1 MKEREE
7 AKRARGELPEPTPKD
22 KQPKKRGR
30 KPKIDWSSMSEEVCK
45 VFIITII
52 IPIVFQPITYH
63 SKILSLTYNIL
74 NTAKRNIKTRK
85 EGGTSRKTG
94 TKNERT

>member
-52 IPIVFQPITYH
+52 IPIVDLNQSHITPKYFH
-63 SKILSLTYNIL
+63 
-74 NTAKRNIKTRK
+74 
-85 EGGTSRKTG
+85 
-94 TKNERT
+94 